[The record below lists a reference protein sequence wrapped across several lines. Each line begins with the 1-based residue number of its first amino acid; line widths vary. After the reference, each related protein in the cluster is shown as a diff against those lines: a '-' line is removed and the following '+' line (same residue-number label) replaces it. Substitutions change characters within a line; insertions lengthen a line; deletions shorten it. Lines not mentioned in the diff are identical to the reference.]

1 MTSTVAVFHI
11 ATPARLGARFESVH
25 EVALSTQLAR
35 LVSKAAEGRRVLTV
49 RLEIGALRQVVPET
63 LVYAWG
69 FVTKNTQLEGVEL
82 DVAWVPVRL
91 RCAEGH
97 VTEKQ
102 GW

>member
-11 ATPARLGARFESVH
+11 ATPAQLGARFESVH

-35 LVSKAAEGRRVLTV
+35 LVSNAAEGRQVFTV

-69 FVTKNTQLEGVEL
+69 FVTKNT
-82 DVAWVPVRL
+82 
-91 RCAEGH
+91 
-97 VTEKQ
+97 
-102 GW
+102 